1 MTTTKED
8 CDALRLL
15 AKNVPDL
22 KHYAGGC
29 DKTRGEF
36 LRRIADKLE
45 AESARAD
52 KLFADAMDAR
62 KKLAAI
68 RNAMPDVQ
76 LRLMAAIKQISIAG
90 GAVIDINQAIQMIT
104 DALKGSNAS
113 DCLPPVTDPE
123 REAVLDQAKSVEAA
137 EHKPR
142 CMTRLERV
150 RTAGLSCK
158 NLLTQTEEY
167 AKRLDKLDASP
178 ITPKLQAKLDEKQK
192 VIDKLVEKLRD
203 MTATRDDIAQELRDN
218 VGAQKQAVT
227 DPDKLFDDAA
237 QDSLRAAEEAA
248 NNPAGSGD
256 CGVYTPPDTETIA
269 DQARTIRDCQ
279 DRCAEYSNRN
289 DELQGDHDQAI
300 EDLKDMDRTIHK
312 QALQIRSQ
320 AEQLKIK
327 GVRIKELMKSLRMSS
342 ATAARR
348 FNVNAEL
355 RAEFILRD
363 TFAKPCEQCRVLQLR
378 LDAAD
383 ERAKSWHFASDEN
396 LTAMKLEEQK
406 NATIRNDLAELR
418 GFLDDLIG
426 QASRD
431 DGVDVGEPK
440 YIAEL
445 KKLADTI
452 KEQKS
457 VNGNLRLLLNEVR
470 SLNDIGR
477 GEVQEANDTIKEKQ
491 EVIDKLVSKER
502 EHYAA
507 TDDDGAPTSRPW
519 VVKKL
524 KRTDDRGILFER
536 GYEPLA
542 SVGVVYENELLFA
555 THCVNSHDALMA
567 ACKAAEAWFAT
578 EVPVGY
584 SDMRRALSEAIEKG
598 DVKP

>member
-90 GAVIDINQAIQMIT
+90 GAVIDINQAIRMIT

-113 DCLPPVTDPE
+113 DCLAPVTDPE

-269 DQARTIRDCQ
+269 DQAGTIRDCQ

-289 DELQGDHDQAI
+289 DKLQGDHDQAI
-300 EDLKDMDRTIHK
+300 EDLKDMDRTINK
-312 QALQIRSQ
+312 QASQIRIHAEHIRDIQKRLEDAASELDAVKAIAGSLVDSPTRILDEKQ
-320 AEQLKIK
+320 RVIDDLTGQLRDKGARIEQLVQDY
-327 GVRIKELMKSLRMSS
+327 GES
-342 ATAARR
+342 
-348 FNVNAEL
+348 
-355 RAEFILRD
+355 
-363 TFAKPCEQCRVLQLR
+363 CEQCRVLQSR
-378 LDAAD
+378 LDAANAL
-383 ERAKSWHFASDEN
+383 AKSWHFASDEN
-396 LTAMKLEEQK
+396 LTSRKHEKQK

-418 GFLDDLIG
+418 GFLEDLICS
-426 QASRD
+426 AERD
-431 DGVDVGEPK
+431 DGV
-440 YIAEL
+440 
-445 KKLADTI
+445 
-452 KEQKS
+452 
-457 VNGNLRLLLNEVR
+457 EVP
-470 SLNDIGR
+470 
-477 GEVQEANDTIKEKQ
+477 VP
-491 EVIDKLVSKER
+491 
-502 EHYAA
+502 A

-519 VVKKL
+519 G
-524 KRTDDRGILFER
+524 DQ
-536 GYEPLA
+536 LA
-542 SVGVVYENELLFA
+542 PPVGAGTIIGRLPRDARVLAEANYQHA
-555 THCVNSHDALMA
+555 RHCVNSHDALMA
-567 ACKAAEAWFAT
+567 ACKTAEAWFAT

-584 SDMRRALSEAIEKG
+584 SDMRRALSDAIEKG